1 MTESQEACGMGAEAL
16 PRRSPAREAG
26 FDARAA
32 VLAAVAAIAPETDLQ
47 GLSPDRPLRDQIELD
62 SIDWINVIEELC
74 RRLSVD
80 IPESDYGRLTSLD
93 AVVGYVE
100 SRPRQDGSTV
110 PAAAGEDLPFV
121 CHLVD
126 GRRVTVRPIGPGDA
140 ELENAF
146 VDRLSMQS
154 RYERFMVTMR
164 ELPASK
170 LRYLTDVDQRRHV
183 ALVATVSGDAG
194 DSMVGAARY
203 AVLDDGER
211 CEFAVAVDDGWRGSG
226 LAGVLMHALIE
237 LARRRGLRSMEGT
250 VLATNSV
257 MLKFTRQLGFR
268 QERVAEDP
276 QTVRVVRVL

>member
-1 MTESQEACGMGAEAL
+1 MTESQEARGMGAVAA
-16 PRRSPAREAG
+16 PRRSAAREAG
-26 FDARAA
+26 SDARTA
-32 VLAAVAAIAPETDLQ
+32 VLAAIAAIAPGTDLQ
-47 GLSPDRPLRDQIELD
+47 ELAPDRPLRDQIELD
-62 SIDWINVIEELC
+62 SIDWVNVIEELC

-80 IPESDYGRLTSLD
+80 IPESDYGRLTTLD
-93 AVVGYVE
+93 AIAAYVA
-100 SRPRQDGSTV
+100 SRPRQDGGSV
-110 PAAAGEDLPFV
+110 PAAPGDDLPFV

-140 ELENAF
+140 GLESAF

-164 ELPASK
+164 EMPASK
-170 LRYLTDVDQRRHV
+170 LRYLTEVDQRRHV
-183 ALVATVSGDAG
+183 ALVATVGGEAG

-226 LAGVLMHALIE
+226 LAGVLMHALID

-250 VLATNSV
+250 VLATNSA

-268 QERVAEDP
+268 QERIAEDP
-276 QTVRVVRVL
+276 QTVRVVRAL